1 MHFLD
6 IERLNT
12 TCIENAVHKLMINNK
27 DKDNHGILN
36 VKEQQKPWYF
46 MLLCSHHNFD
56 IISVN
61 EIEILKSLKIYNN

>member
-36 VKEQQKPWYF
+36 VKEQQKP
-46 MLLCSHHNFD
+46 
-56 IISVN
+56 
-61 EIEILKSLKIYNN
+61 